1 MKAPRLLC
9 FFLLLVYG
17 VLSAAAQD
25 DLTEVFNF
33 PLSRENLARYN
44 AICAILAEHPVV
56 AGIFTQTRTLSR
68 QGRSLVSRGNFI
80 IAAKLGM
87 VWDTQAPFPST
98 MAVGRDYII
107 QSTPRGTRTRLEARG
122 NETFLRLSDT
132 ISAVFSGDAR
142 KLRENF
148 ENYFVESGGNW
159 ILGLVP
165 TDRAIRNFA
174 ARIIMSGDSVI
185 RIIILR
191 EQNGDTIRYELADH
205 DFPGALSP
213 HEEALFSLD

>member
-1 MKAPRLLC
+1 
-9 FFLLLVYG
+9 LVYG
-17 VLSAAAQD
+17 IVNAAAQD
-25 DLTEVFNF
+25 EVSEVFNF
-33 PLSRENLARYN
+33 PLSRESLVRYN
-44 AICAILAEHPVV
+44 AICALLAEHPVV
-56 AGIFTQTRTLSR
+56 TGIFTQTRFLSR
-68 QGRSLVSRGNFI
+68 QGRSLISRGNFI
-80 IAAKLGM
+80 ISAKLGM
-87 VWDTQAPFPST
+87 VWDTQVPFPST
-98 MAVGRDYII
+98 MSVGRDYII

-159 ILGLVP
+159 VLGLVP
-165 TDRAIRNFA
+165 TDRAVKNFA

-185 RIIILR
+185 RIIVLR

-213 HEEALFSLD
+213 HEEAFFSPD